1 MKITVYG
8 DSILKGVVLED
19 GKYRM
24 ERGWEKRLAQ
34 EHGLEIRNKA
44 HFGNTLGRAMPQI
57 EKDCAERAE
66 GELAVLEFGGND
78 CDFDWAAIADDPD
91 GRYVCKTPL
100 TDFEALYR
108 RAIRNVEN
116 SGRTPIVLTLPPI
129 HAQRYLDFICRNGLS
144 KGNILRWL
152 GDAEAIY
159 RWQQTYSDLIIQLAR
174 EEQAELVDLR
184 RAFPQQSRELE
195 SLLCADG
202 IHPSRAG
209 QERIYRV
216 LRQRAEELFGPPE
229 GAAAEA

>member
-34 EHGLEIRNKA
+34 EYGLEIRNKA

-91 GRYVCKTPL
+91 GSYVCKTPL
-100 TDFEALYR
+100 TDFETLYR
-108 RAIRNVEN
+108 RAIRNVVN

-152 GDAEAIY
+152 GDVEAIY
-159 RWQQTYSDLIIQLAR
+159 RWQRDYSDAVSRIAADMGVRMI
-174 EEQAELVDLR
+174 DLR
-184 RAFPQQSRELE
+184 RFFLRDGHSPEE
-195 SLLCADG
+195 LLCDDG
-202 IHPSRAG
+202 IHPSRIG
-209 QERIYRV
+209 QGLIFD
-216 LRQRAEELFGPPE
+216 AFS
-229 GAAAEA
+229 AAL